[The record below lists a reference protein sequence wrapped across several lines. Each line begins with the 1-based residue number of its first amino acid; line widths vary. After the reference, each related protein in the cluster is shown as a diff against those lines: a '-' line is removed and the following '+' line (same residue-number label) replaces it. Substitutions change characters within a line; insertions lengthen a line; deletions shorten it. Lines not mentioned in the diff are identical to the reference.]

1 MEECSGSTLITSTSD
16 CPSPEINSVEPE
28 SGPPEGGTRINITG
42 TNLGAEFSEIQ
53 SVTLQGS
60 SNENI
65 TCPLIMEDYVV
76 GRQIGCE
83 TGDFSKTGTYIVVV
97 EVQRGDDLAAAEGL
111 FRVEQPVVSEV
122 FPHFGPKSGGVE
134 VAVRGSGL
142 NIGNTE
148 NTQVMLNGVNCSV
161 IMYVCHEIF
170 YSEVI
175 LC

>member
-1 MEECSGSTLITSTSD
+1 MDGTCSVMEECSSALTTSTSD

-28 SGPPEGGTRINITG
+28 SGPPEGGTRISITG
-42 TNLGAEFSEIQ
+42 TNLGAEFSDIQ
-53 SVTLQGS
+53 SVILELRGN
-60 SNENI
+60 SNES
-65 TCPLIMEDYVV
+65 TPCELIMEDYVV

-83 TGDFSKTGTYIVVV
+83 TEDFSTTGTYIVVV
-97 EVQRGDDLAAAEGL
+97 EVQRDDDSATAEGT

-161 IMYVCHEIF
+161 IM
-170 YSEVI
+170 
-175 LC
+175 